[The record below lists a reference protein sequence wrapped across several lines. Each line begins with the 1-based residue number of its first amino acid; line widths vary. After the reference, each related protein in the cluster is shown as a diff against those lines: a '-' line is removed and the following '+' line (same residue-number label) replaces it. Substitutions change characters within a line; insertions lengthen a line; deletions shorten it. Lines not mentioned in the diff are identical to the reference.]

1 MLTISLKAHWQVAT
15 IMLSECWLHNKQ
27 PQTRQQGI
35 KIAKLSS
42 TDYSFM
48 LPKTPF
54 VMCMGTKGGFFLP
67 KNLLTAQESLLILAK
82 GGSHEMR

>member
-42 TDYSFM
+42 TDYSCA
-48 LPKTPF
+48 LLKTPF
-54 VMCMGTKGGFFLP
+54 VICIGSKGGFLP
-67 KNLLTAQESLLILAK
+67 PKEFADCAGFRINI
-82 GGSHEMR
+82 GRRW

>member
-27 PQTRQQGI
+27 LQTRQQGI

-42 TDYSFM
+42 TDYSCM
-48 LPKTPF
+48 LLKTPF
-54 VMCMGTKGGFFLP
+54 VICMGTKGRLFPPGEFADCAGITI
-67 KNLLTAQESLLILAK
+67 NI
-82 GGSHEMR
+82 G

>member
-42 TDYSFM
+42 ADYCRT
-48 LPKTPF
+48 LPKISF
-54 VMCMGTKGGFFLP
+54 VICMWTKGGFFP
-67 KNLLTAQESLLILAK
+67 PEEFADPARVAINIGQ
-82 GGSHEMR
+82 RW

>member
-15 IMLSECWLHNKQ
+15 IMLSECWLHNNQ

-35 KIAKLSS
+35 KIAKLNS
-42 TDYSFM
+42 TDYSCM

-54 VMCMGTKGGFFLP
+54 VICMGTKGSFFP
-67 KNLLTAQESLLILAK
+67 PEEFADCAGIMINIGQ
-82 GGSHEMR
+82 RWQP

>member
-42 TDYSFM
+42 TDYSRT

-54 VMCMGTKGGFFLP
+54 VICMGTTGRFFPP
-67 KNLLTAQESLLILAK
+67 KEFADCEGIMINMAK
-82 GGSHEMR
+82 VGSHAM

>member
-27 PQTRQQGI
+27 SQTRQQGI

-42 TDYSFM
+42 TDYSYT
-48 LPKTPF
+48 LLKTSF
-54 VMCMGTKGGFFLP
+54 VICMWTKGGFFLLEEFADRARIVI
-67 KNLLTAQESLLILAK
+67 NI
-82 GGSHEMR
+82 G